1 MSKWEKRLS
10 KIRQNPKNVRFE
22 DLEIIL
28 LRLGFKK
35 RQESTSHAVFKLGK
49 NSLTIPKPHGSP
61 FVKELYIKKYFLPM
75 MEALDVIKEDE
86 YGC

>member
-1 MSKWEKRLS
+1 MSKWDKRLF

-35 RQESTSHAVFKLGK
+35 RQESTSHVVFTLGHYR
-49 NSLTIPKPHGSP
+49 LIIPKSHGSP

-75 MEALDVIKEDE
+75 LEALDVNKED
-86 YGC
+86 

>member
-35 RQESTSHAVFKLGK
+35 RQESTSHAVFTLG
-49 NSLTIPKPHGSP
+49 NHRLIIPKPHGSP

-75 MEALDVIKEDE
+75 MEALDVIKED
-86 YGC
+86 